1 VRQLIIAVVIALAS
15 TSCTG
20 SGGGGDEAN
29 TELQSRN
36 EQLKQQLELA
46 EQRADEAEA
55 ALAVDE
61 EEGDERQTDD
71 PDSDATI
78 EGDESSEAGASVG
91 EVEHGAWPLIV
102 EPSPECMNGV
112 AFIYDGLE
120 DEEHSAQG
128 QFCLVRVEVEH
139 LGDSPEFLWPT
150 EWQLEDSAGRT
161 HSHNSEVSGTWSWN
175 EDGAYAEELNPGQT
189 GTVAVFYDI
198 PRDVTPSALHI
209 RFESESPTVIE
220 LGEPEWTGQGDVEW
234 QTG

>member
-91 EVEHGAWPLIV
+91 EVEHGAWQLIV

-139 LGDSPEFLWPT
+139 LGDSPEFLWPR
-150 EWQLEDSAGRT
+150 SGNSRT
-161 HSHNSEVSGTWSWN
+161 QPDVPTATTARFPARGHGTKM
-175 EDGAYAEELNPGQT
+175 A
-189 GTVAVFYDI
+189 
-198 PRDVTPSALHI
+198 RTPKNLTQGKPARS
-209 RFESESPTVIE
+209 RCSTTS
-220 LGEPEWTGQGDVEW
+220 LGM
-234 QTG
+234 